1 MPPFKT
7 KKQGNK
13 MNKLTLVSINDN
25 EFEVSL
31 SLATMKAKD
40 ALLKINIE
48 HLEEQSQFEKNN
60 PKFAELKSKFMAIS
74 NEDDKSKLIE
84 TLGDINNSENAIEI
98 QSKADE
104 LNLLQDKY
112 TILKTKAIVKKS
124 GLTDKQIDD
133 IQSDWDSEF
142 WQNQDLE
149 NLDSV
154 LRFFRRVFRIG

>member
-1 MPPFKT
+1 
-7 KKQGNK
+7 
-13 MNKLTLVSINDN
+13 MNKITLVDINDN

-31 SLATMKAKD
+31 SLATMKVKD
-40 ALLKINIE
+40 ALLKLNIE
-48 HLEEQSQFEKNN
+48 YLEEQAKFEKNN

-74 NEDDKSKLIE
+74 NDEDKAKLIE
-84 TLGDINNSENAIEI
+84 TLGDINSTENAVEI

-112 TILKTKAIVKKS
+112 TILKTKAIVKKR
-124 GLTDKQIDD
+124 GLSDKQIDD